1 MDLRDKHVVITGG
14 SRGIGAALGR
24 EFVEAGARVT
34 LVARDDVPLKQAAGK
49 IGASAVSADVRD
61 ASELLRRV
69 EEIAPVDVL
78 INNAGIAPCGSFGEL
93 TADDLRDVYTV
104 NAIAP
109 AELARQV
116 LPGMLARRCGR
127 IVFVSSLSAL
137 ITLPGLTAYS
147 ATKAAV
153 SQLAEGLRQELRET
167 AIGVT
172 LVEIGTV
179 DSDTY
184 RKGREYPPTA
194 RAWDRLL
201 ATRGLRLITE
211 DQVASTVVRACRK
224 DRYLVVLPRRLR
236 GQATLSHAPQRM
248 TNLLLR

>member
-1 MDLRDKHVVITGG
+1 MDLRNKHVVITGG

-24 EFVEAGARVT
+24 EFVTAGARVT
-34 LVARDDVPLKQAAGK
+34 LIARNDRLLRQTADK
-49 IGASAVSADVRD
+49 IGATAVSADLRD
-61 ASELLRRV
+61 ASDLLRRV
-69 EEIAPVDVL
+69 EQIGPLDVL
-78 INNAGIAPCGSFGEL
+78 VNNAGIAHAGSFGEL
-93 TADDLRDVYTV
+93 TAAALHDVYTV

-116 LPGMLARRCGR
+116 LPSMLARRSGR

-153 SQLAEGLRQELRET
+153 SQLAEGLRQELHKT
-167 AIGVT
+167 GIGIT

-179 DSDTY
+179 DSDMY

-194 RAWDRLL
+194 RAADRLR
-201 ATRGLRLITE
+201 ATRAARLITE
-211 DQVASTVVRACRK
+211 DEVASAVVRACRK
-224 DRYLVVLPRRLR
+224 ERYLVVLPRSLR
-236 GQATLSHAPQRM
+236 GQATLSHTPQRIV
-248 TNLLLR
+248 NLLLR

>member
-24 EFVEAGARVT
+24 EFVEARARVT
-34 LVARDDVPLKQAAGK
+34 LVARNDKPLKQAADK

-61 ASELLRRV
+61 APELLRRV
-69 EEIAPVDVL
+69 EQIAPIDVL
-78 INNAGIAPCGSFGEL
+78 VNNAGIAPCGPFRDL
-93 TADDLRDVYTV
+93 TAAELHDVYTV

-109 AELARQV
+109 TELARQV
-116 LPGMLARRCGR
+116 LPGMLVRRSGR

-137 ITLPGLTAYS
+137 ITMPGLTAYS
-147 ATKAAV
+147 ASKAAV
-153 SQLAEGLRQELRET
+153 SQLAEGLRQELRGT
-167 AIGVT
+167 GVGIT

-194 RAWDRLL
+194 RAADRLL
-201 ATRGLRLITE
+201 ATRAVRLITE
-211 DQVASTVVRACRK
+211 DEVATAVVKACRK

-236 GQATLSHAPQRM
+236 GQATLSHVPQRIV
-248 TNLLLR
+248 NLLLR